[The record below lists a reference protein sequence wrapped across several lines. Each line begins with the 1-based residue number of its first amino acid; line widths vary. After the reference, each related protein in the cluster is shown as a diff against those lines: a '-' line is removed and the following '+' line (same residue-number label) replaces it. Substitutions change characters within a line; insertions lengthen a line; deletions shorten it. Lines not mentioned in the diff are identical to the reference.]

1 MVTKSIIHSISQII
15 WAVLKVS
22 LSTVITYNDHGEN
35 KHKNEGILSS
45 YHHSLR
51 QSHQHL
57 DQNLIQGEQDTLER
71 DPKRLGNISSLHPD
85 ISNSLIEK
93 SCIHK
98 HQNGLTVPENQTLLT
113 TVKGRIPIHVPSL
126 NPEEYYVRTEGNL
139 RDHPLKIDKISL
151 ELKQA
156 NDKIKN
162 LEKCLLEKQ
171 STVNE
176 LLTELDHKTA
186 LVNSLTS
193 ESSTKDILL
202 RQLDSTL
209 GHMTRSWK
217 DHEAQQDLSLKLAK
231 ESESRRIKELEDL
244 RSQHQLAHTQWD
256 EQLNSLKADHQLEKI
271 SLEEQL
277 LQMTSKCKELERQHE
292 NANQTILVLEC
303 KINKYEDDLRQSQ
316 IKLTEQQQTSSLI
329 VKKCVQLKEHWQNQ
343 MKKYKDL
350 IKKNYEAKK
359 DEISK
364 LKDEISTS
372 FKRLENEFE
381 DHKKQID
388 AAAEQKIHAK
398 VLSYEKRIQENT
410 KQAEEN
416 MRNKLREAS
425 DRYREEID
433 QLRVSVESELSRQVS
448 EAECRIEVERQR
460 VQNAEKQSEQWRI
473 RAREAE
479 EARSAL
485 ALQINELLQARCT
498 EAMQILRSNLTVTS
512 LDHPTI
518 NGCANQNAE
527 VCITAESRPVGCE
540 LVVQHTKRDES
551 ERQEE
556 PDKSLFQTSTCEI
569 QVVSNVDKERECQY
583 M

>member
-1 MVTKSIIHSISQII
+1 MTVKTAKFSRVHTSSGDQCF
-15 WAVLKVS
+15 ADLDPLLKRTS
-22 LSTVITYNDHGEN
+22 ELLSKI
-35 KHKNEGILSS
+35 KNEGILSS

-316 IKLTEQQQTSSLI
+316 IKLTEQQQTS
-329 VKKCVQLKEHWQNQ
+329 N
-343 MKKYKDL
+343 
-350 IKKNYEAKK
+350 
-359 DEISK
+359 
-364 LKDEISTS
+364 EISTS